1 MSQSLS
7 TNQGPVIE
15 VSVVLNAEQ
24 QPVIT
29 YSQNGQPVSGN
40 VVVNCGENITYQLVG
55 DTGFSFL
62 SAGFLTPFDQII
74 HSVLVSG
81 DGQQLTLIDDDCVA
95 GTTKFQFIFTNTTNN
110 LLLLSPDP
118 QVINKDTKPP
128 L

>member
-7 TNQGPVIE
+7 TNQGSVIE

>member
-15 VSVVLNAEQ
+15 VYIVLNAEQ

-29 YSQNGQPVSGN
+29 YSQNGQPVYGN
-40 VVVNCGENITYQLVG
+40 VVVNCGENITYQLVS

-62 SAGFLTPFDQII
+62 SAGFLTPFDHII
-74 HSVLVSG
+74 HSVRVSG
-81 DGQQLTLIDDDCVA
+81 DGQQLTLIDDDSVA

>member
-15 VSVVLNAEQ
+15 VSVVLNADQ

>member
-24 QPVIT
+24 PPVIT